1 VEEGCAAHDANYRRV
16 AHDLQ
21 VEEFCGQYRRADGQS
36 NMRLFSQDDADSH
49 SSTRTVLQRWFPWG
63 QLTHCPI
70 VSSNGRP
77 PVVGQTQ
84 TSDVVLLLA
93 AATQGSVAV
102 YSNGQHGG
110 QPNTDRFYGDAA
122 GNCPRLTSWTA
133 AAVRQ
138 VLAQLQGSQLA
149 DMCAFQVEH
158 TPAGRLPTFGS
169 GPLCLPVC
177 IQTFMHFY
185 QTGARTVL
193 LGWMKGWDE
202 VVPRLHDSG
211 FEVRTLWVRMDIST
225 LQVAMV
231 RKNGNQWCAIY
242 RLAHPVLMRNPPVA
256 DMWAA
261 AITLEAA
268 LRGTTLSST
277 PLEISHLILNGAPPT
292 GGRMYNPPRSGT

>member
-122 GNCPRLTSWTA
+122 GNCPWRISWTA

-158 TPAGRLPTFGS
+158 TPTGRLPTFGS
-169 GPLCLPVC
+169 GPLCLSVC

-202 VVPRLHDSG
+202 VVPGLQTAG
-211 FEVRTLWVRMDIST
+211 FEVRTLWV
-225 LQVAMV
+225 
-231 RKNGNQWCAIY
+231 Y
-242 RLAHPVLMRNPPVA
+242 RLAHPVLMRCPPVA
-256 DMWAA
+256 EMWAA

-268 LRGTTLSST
+268 LRGTTPSST
-277 PLEISHLILNGAPPT
+277 PLKISHLILNGAPPA
-292 GGRMYNPPRSGT
+292 GGRTYNRPRSGT

>member
-1 VEEGCAAHDANYRRV
+1 
-16 AHDLQ
+16 
-21 VEEFCGQYRRADGQS
+21 
-36 NMRLFSQDDADSH
+36 MRLYSQAAADSH
-49 SSTRTVLQRWFPWG
+49 LSTRTVLQSWIPSG

-84 TSDVVLLLA
+84 TSDVVVLLA

-102 YSNGQHGG
+102 YSHGQHGG
-110 QPNTDRFYGDAA
+110 QPNKDRFYGDAA
-122 GNCPRLTSWTA
+122 GNCPWRISWTA

-138 VLAQLQGSQLA
+138 VLALLPGSQLA

-158 TPAGRLPTFGS
+158 TPAGRLPAFGS
-169 GPLCLPVC
+169 GLLSHSVC
-177 IQTFMHFY
+177 IKTFMHFY

-202 VVPRLHDSG
+202 VVPRLRDSG
-211 FEVRTLWVRMDIST
+211 FVVRTLRVEMDISA

-231 RKNGNQWCAIY
+231 RKNDNQWCAVY

-268 LRGTTLSST
+268 LRGTTPSST
-277 PLEISHLILNGAPPT
+277 PREISQLVLNGAPPA
-292 GGRMYNPPRSGT
+292 GGRVYNLPRSGT